1 MLMLDHARRRT
12 FQPIAASSDLV
23 PRHVFAGRL
32 WGQELA
38 VWRADDRHVNVW
50 ENRCLHRG
58 VRLTIGINLGTE
70 LMCQYHGWRYANRTA
85 GCTYI
90 PAHPADA
97 PARTICNRSYPAVE
111 RAGLVWAALDAAAD
125 PATLP
130 DLPENGLVLR
140 PLPLDVPPEEV
151 EAALAQAFPAAG
163 VRFLVQPVDAGR
175 SIVRGQLE
183 PAPAEPLATLRH
195 WNTALCRLRARL
207 EAVPRP
213 PIAPIPQEHRPVAAE
228 LAGLPPPAERQGRLR
243 VRVAARTA
251 LTPDITAFR
260 LVPLTGN
267 LPAHQ
272 PGAHID
278 VHLPNGLVRQYS
290 ITNGPDETTAYVIG
304 VKREAAGGGGSA
316 CLHDAVREGDVLA
329 ISPPL
334 NNFPLRRDAL
344 HTVFIAGGIGLT
356 PLLAMA
362 RTLELDG
369 RPFTFHVFA
378 RAAEALP
385 FRDQLD
391 AMGDKVVRHLALDPD
406 ATGEALRQIL
416 EQPRD
421 KRQLY
426 SCGPPAMLD
435 LTRRLAAETGWPE
448 AAVHFEYFK
457 NETPLDQS
465 SSFEV
470 ALARSA
476 VTLQVPAGRSI
487 VQVLREHGIAI
498 ATSCEQGACGTCRV
512 AVIEGEPDHQDVHL
526 TATEKARG
534 DCLMTCVSRSK
545 SPRLVLDL

>member
-1 MLMLDHARRRT
+1 MLDDVQRRT
-12 FQPIAASSDLV
+12 FQPIASSTDLV

-38 VWRADDRHVNVW
+38 CWRADDGHVNVW

-58 VRLTIGINLGTE
+58 VRLTLGVNLGTE

-97 PARTICNRSYPAVE
+97 PARTICNRTYPAIE
-111 RAGLVWAALDAAAD
+111 RAGLLWTALEADAD

-130 DLPENGLVLR
+130 DLAESGLVLR
-140 PLPLDVPPEEV
+140 PLTLDVPHDEV
-151 EAALAQAFPAAG
+151 EAALAEAFAADD

-175 SIVRGQLE
+175 SIIRGILE
-183 PAPAEPLATLRH
+183 IRPAEPLAALRH
-195 WNTALCRLRARL
+195 WNTAVTRLRSRL
-207 EAVPRP
+207 EARPRP
-213 PIAPIPQEHRPVAAE
+213 PIAPIPLEHRPVALE
-228 LAGLPPPAERQGRLR
+228 LAGLPAPGERQGRLR
-243 VRVAARTA
+243 VRVAAKTP
-251 LTPDITAFR
+251 LTPDVAAFR
-260 LVPLTGN
+260 LVPLAGT

-278 VHLPNGLVRQYS
+278 VQLPNGLVRQYS
-290 ITNGPDETTAYVIG
+290 LTNGPDDTTGYVIG
-304 VKREAAGGGGSA
+304 VKRESHGGGGSA

-329 ISPPL
+329 ISAPL

-344 HTVFIAGGIGLT
+344 HTHFIAGGIGLT

-378 RAAEALP
+378 RSAEAVP
-385 FRDQLD
+385 FRDRLD
-391 AMGDKVVRHLALDPD
+391 AMGARVVRHLGLDPA
-406 ATGEALRQIL
+406 ATGEALHRIL
-416 EQPRD
+416 EEPRD
-421 KRQLY
+421 KHQVY
-426 SCGPPAMLD
+426 TCGPPAMLD
-435 LTRRLAAETGWPE
+435 STRKLAAEADWPE
-448 AAVHFEYFK
+448 TAVHFEYFK

-465 SSFEV
+465 SAFEI

-476 VTLQVPAGRSI
+476 MTLEVPAGRSI
-487 VQVLREHGIAI
+487 VQVLRAHGIQI
-498 ATSCEQGACGTCRV
+498 TTSCEQGACGTCRV
-512 AVIEGEPDHQDVHL
+512 GVIEGEPDHQDVHL
-526 TATEKARG
+526 SASEKAKG
-534 DCLMTCVSRSK
+534 DCLMTCVSRAK

>member
-1 MLMLDHARRRT
+1 MLGDAQRRT
-12 FQPIAASSDLV
+12 FQPIASSSDLA

-38 VWRADDRHVNVW
+38 VWRADDGHVNVW

-97 PARTICNRSYPAVE
+97 PARTICNRTYPAIE
-111 RAGLVWAALDAAAD
+111 RAGLVWAALDADAD

-130 DLPENGLVLR
+130 ELPRDGLVLR
-140 PLPLDVPPEEV
+140 PLPLDVPPQEV
-151 EAALAQAFPAAG
+151 EAALADAFPAAG

-175 SIVRGQLE
+175 CVVRGLLE
-183 PAPAEPLATLRH
+183 TVPAEPLATLRQ
-195 WNTALCRLRARL
+195 WNTALSRLRARL
-207 EAVPRP
+207 EAAPRA
-213 PIAPIPQEHRPVAAE
+213 PIAPIPQEHRPVALE
-228 LAGLPPPAERQGRLR
+228 LAGLPVPAERQGRLR
-243 VRVAARTA
+243 VRVAAKTA

-260 LVPLTGN
+260 LVPLTGD

-290 ITNGPDETTAYVIG
+290 ITNGPDDTTAYVIG

-329 ISPPL
+329 ISSPL

-344 HTVFIAGGIGLT
+344 HTTFIAGGIGLT

-369 RPFTFHVFA
+369 ASFTFHVFA
-378 RAAEALP
+378 RAAEAVP
-385 FRDQLD
+385 FRDQFD
-391 AMGDKVVRHLALDPD
+391 AMGDKVVRHLGLDPD
-406 ATGEALRQIL
+406 VTGDALRRIL
-416 EQPRD
+416 EQPKD
-421 KRQLY
+421 KHQLY

-435 LTRRLAAETGWPE
+435 LTRRLAAEAGWPE
-448 AAVHFEYFK
+448 ATVHFEYFK

-534 DCLMTCVSRSK
+534 DCLMACVSRAK